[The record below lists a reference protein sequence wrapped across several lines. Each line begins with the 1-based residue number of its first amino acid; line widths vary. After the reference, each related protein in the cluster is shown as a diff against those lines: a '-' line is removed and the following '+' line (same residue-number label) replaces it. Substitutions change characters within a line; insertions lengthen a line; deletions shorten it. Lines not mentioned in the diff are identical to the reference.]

1 MVGWQRDSGTH
12 EHRGLAGSAFL
23 GAVAGRPTSGALTMR
38 FVIFG
43 AGGVGGAIGA
53 RLHLAG
59 FRVVLVARG
68 AHHDAIVR
76 DGLRF
81 VSPSLDVRLRIP
93 CVADPA
99 AARIRA
105 DDAVLLCVKSQ
116 HTEAALRD
124 LHAATGGEA
133 RVICCQNGVENE
145 RLALRRFARVY
156 GMVVW
161 LPAEHLAPGVV
172 VNFAENTAGGLDAGR
187 YPAGVDAFIED
198 VATAL
203 RTAGFSAAP
212 QPRIMGHKYE
222 KLLANLSNAVNAASG
237 GGSRA
242 IHAKLREEALACY
255 RAAGIH
261 CATADAV
268 RAGRAAVRGGAVP
281 GHKRHGGS
289 SLQSVLRGTG
299 DIETD
304 FLNGEIVLLGRLH
317 GVSTPANA
325 VVQTLGNRLV
335 REQMT
340 AGTMTVE
347 EVERLVLGEAGG

>member
-1 MVGWQRDSGTH
+1 
-12 EHRGLAGSAFL
+12 
-23 GAVAGRPTSGALTMR
+23 MR
-38 FVIFG
+38 FVIYG
-43 AGGVGGAIGA
+43 AGGVGGVIGA

-59 FRVVLVARG
+59 FNVVLIARG
-68 AHHDAIVR
+68 PHLDAIAR

-81 VSPSLDVRLRIP
+81 VSPSIDTRLPIP
-93 CVADPA
+93 CAAGPA
-99 AARIRA
+99 AARVRA
-105 DDAVLLCVKSQ
+105 DDAVILCTKSQ

-124 LHAATGGEA
+124 LHAASGGEA

-187 YPAGVDAFIED
+187 YPAGVDAFIEE
-198 VATAL
+198 VAAAL
-203 RTAGFSAAP
+203 CKAGFSAAP
-212 QPRIMGHKYE
+212 QPRIMAHKYE
-222 KLLANLSNAVNAASG
+222 KLLANLSNAVNAATG
-237 GGSRA
+237 GRSRA

-255 RAAGIH
+255 RAAAIH
-261 CATADAV
+261 CATAEEV
-268 RAGRAAVRGGAVP
+268 RAGRAAIRGGAVP
-281 GHKRHGGS
+281 GHERHGGS

-317 GVSTPANA
+317 GVPTPANA
-325 VVQTLGNRLV
+325 AVQALGNRLV
-335 REQMT
+335 REHMT
-340 AGTMTVE
+340 AGAMTVE
-347 EVERLVLGEAGG
+347 AVERLVLGAADG